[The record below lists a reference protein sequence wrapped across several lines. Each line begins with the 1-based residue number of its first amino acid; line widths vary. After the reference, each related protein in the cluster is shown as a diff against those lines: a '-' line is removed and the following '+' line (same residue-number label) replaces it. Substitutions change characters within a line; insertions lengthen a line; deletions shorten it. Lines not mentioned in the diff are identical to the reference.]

1 MIHDI
6 HFFTDNLRPGV
17 LADFEGRL
25 DSTEPYHVRGQIVD
39 SIRDGRP
46 RVMWPTNGAR
56 RFFAT
61 PADRDATAREDG
73 RILDAWRNWRAER
86 LIVCAA

>member
-6 HFFTDNLRPGV
+6 RFFTDNLRPGV

-25 DSTEPYHVRGQIVD
+25 DSTTPYHVRGQIVD

-61 PADRDATAREDG
+61 PADRDATASEEK
-73 RILDAWRNWRAER
+73 RIIAAWREWAMGRGQA
-86 LIVCAA
+86 

>member
-1 MIHDI
+1 MIHDLR
-6 HFFTDNLRPGV
+6 FFTDNLRPGV
-17 LADFEGRL
+17 RADFEGRL
-25 DSTEPYHVRGQIVD
+25 DSTTPYSVRGQIVD

-61 PADRDATAREDG
+61 PADRDATASEEK
-73 RILDAWRNWRAER
+73 RILAAWREWAIGRGKA
-86 LIVCAA
+86 